1 MKSCFTIKPL
11 RKNGLFHKIH
21 MFCDSVM
28 LMKVP
33 PKSQKVPIINI
44 GYVSSFKK

>member
-1 MKSCFTIKPL
+1 
-11 RKNGLFHKIH
+11 

-44 GYVSSFKK
+44 GYVSSFKKCQYRDRIR